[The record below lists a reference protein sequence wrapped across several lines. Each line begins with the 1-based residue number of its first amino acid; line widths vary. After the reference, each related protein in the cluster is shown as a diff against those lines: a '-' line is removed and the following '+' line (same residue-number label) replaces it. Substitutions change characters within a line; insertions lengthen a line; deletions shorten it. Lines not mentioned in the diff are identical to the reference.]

1 MDPFSSHRNF
11 RDFLVSSLRRELF
24 GPSPEDGSEALN
36 EEISLSPLQKYSAG
50 VLFPRKTSVDPSE
63 LPDESEAGST
73 TDSAELNE
81 VTVESGRTGRRGS
94 RSDEGASDQQEP
106 LNLAN
111 EFNPSAVGISFKL
124 LRACPIVVRISFGTY
139 SPTVG
144 KERNS
149 KGGEIGADGKPIP
162 EFRELAAYQRHHRQ
176 FEIPL
181 TIPDRPG
188 RLPPLSL
195 APDIKLRIYPRVR
208 VRDGGSVVVSL
219 MAVND
224 NEHSGLKAASVDATY
239 FQVSL
244 SAWSEEGQSSFHPI
258 DRPFGNTSQEELAAL
273 DLLYRHR
280 RSFALG
286 HGCAGDWNRDE
297 RLSELGSVDWVGTA
311 CIPTFEIKPIVPREQ
326 AFNQGSTLNLSMR
339 HLFAGDRGG
348 SADKQ
353 VMEALKSL
361 ADDYQSWIAE
371 TENAIESS
379 VPKELRPAAMRHV
392 TLCRTCLNR
401 ILAGIAILEKDRD
414 AMKAFRL
421 MNKAMLIQQY
431 RSSLLKR
438 RTIGSEYPEVPQD
451 YLLSGDAERKWRPF
465 QLAFILMNI
474 DSMID
479 SDCKERRV
487 VDLIWFP
494 TGGGKTEAY
503 LGLSAFSILYERMMG
518 QNGPRTIVLMRYTL
532 RLLTAQQF
540 QRAAALILALE
551 SMRRD
556 KELGVN
562 LGADEISIGLWVG
575 KSLTPNKRD
584 AARSAL
590 ATLQQDR
597 NARNPFQLLEC
608 PWCRVELGNRESL
621 GYAVGRLRPSGEKT
635 VVFKCPDAKCRFGAT
650 QMPVVVID
658 EDIYDSPPTLVIGTV
673 DKFAQLAWDE
683 RVGSMFGGRGPSKPP
698 TLIIQD
704 ELHLIS
710 GPLGTIVGLYES
722 VIDRMCSRDGHVAKI
737 IASTATI
744 RRAHEQCKNLYSRD
758 TFEFPPQGIRA
769 GDSYFALE
777 DEHAPGR
784 LYVGVMATAVK
795 SHQTALVR
803 TASPLLQSVC
813 RPTDND
819 KSKQDIADP
828 YGTVVWYFNSL
839 RELGHAA
846 TLCVGDI
853 PEFLKGLCHRNSV
866 APDDRR
872 YVREVVE
879 LTSRRSADEI
889 PQILQQLDVSWRV
902 KPEGQ
907 PPIDVLLA
915 TNMISVGVD
924 VPRLGLIIM
933 SGQPKST
940 SEYIQASSRVGR
952 RFPGLVVTVYTQSKS
967 RDRSHYERFVAYHQ
981 SIYRFVE
988 PTSVTPFSPQARE
1001 RGMRGVLIALARQV
1015 CGVSNPGNVRDL
1027 DDVLEEELTIL
1038 LRRIAD
1044 IDEDERD
1051 DSERELRDWIADW
1064 QKTAPAE
1071 YGRMGGAP
1079 ETTTLMYPFGSNP
1092 DQAFQRDAW
1101 PIMTSMRDVD
1111 GTCEAQVLNRY
1122 LP

>member
-1 MDPFSSHRNF
+1 MDPFSSHRDF
-11 RDFLVSSLRRELF
+11 RAFLVCNLRRELF
-24 GPSPEDGSEALN
+24 GPQPEDGDEAQT
-36 EEISLSPLQKYSAG
+36 EEISLSPIQKYSTG
-50 VLFPRKTSVDPSE
+50 VLFPRKSSSDTSEMPGDDDSGTTN
-63 LPDESEAGST
+63 ESTEP
-73 TDSAELNE
+73 NE
-81 VTVESGRTGRRGS
+81 VTVESGRAS
-94 RSDEGASDQQEP
+94 RHGLSDEGASDQREP

-111 EFNPSAVGISFKL
+111 EFNPSAVGISFR
-124 LRACPIVVRISFGTY
+124 LRQPSSLVVRITFGTY
-139 SPTVG
+139 SPSVG
-144 KERNS
+144 KEKNF
-149 KGGEIGADGKPIP
+149 KGGQVGADGNPIS
-162 EFRELAAYQRHHRQ
+162 EFRDVRTYKRQHRH
-176 FEIPL
+176 FDVPL
-181 TIPDRPG
+181 MISGQSG
-188 RLPPLSL
+188 RLPPLPL
-195 APDIKLRIYPRVR
+195 AEDIKLRIYPRVR
-208 VRDGGSVVVSL
+208 LRKDGSAVVSL

-224 NEHSGLKAASVDATY
+224 NVHSGLNAPTVETTY

-244 SAWSEEGQSSFHPI
+244 SVRATSGETAFLSI
-258 DRPFGNTSQEELAAL
+258 DRPLGNTSQEELAAL

-286 HGCAGDWNRDE
+286 HGCSGDWNRDQQQ
-297 RLSELGSVDWVGTA
+297 SELGSVDWVGTA

-326 AFNQGSTLNLSMR
+326 AFNQGSILNLSMN
-339 HLFAGDRGG
+339 HLFAGDRGEG
-348 SADKQ
+348 ANKQ
-353 VMEALKSL
+353 VIEALRGL
-361 ADDYQSWIAE
+361 THDYQSWIAA
-371 TENAIESS
+371 TEDSIESS
-379 VPKELRPAAMRHV
+379 VPESLRPAAEQH
-392 TLCRTCLNR
+392 LKHCRTCLGR
-401 ILAGIAILEKDRD
+401 MLTGVAILETDRD

-431 RSSLLKR
+431 RSAILKR
-438 RTIGSEYPEVPQD
+438 RAIGTDYPQIPKD
-451 YLLSGDAERKWRPF
+451 YALPADAERKWRPF
-465 QLAFILMNI
+465 QLAFILMNLS
-474 DSMID
+474 SMID
-479 SDCKERRV
+479 PDCEDRQV

-503 LGLSAFSILYERMMG
+503 LGLSAFTILYERITEG
-518 QNGPRTIVLMRYTL
+518 SGPRTIVLMRYTL

-551 SMRRD
+551 SLRRD

-562 LGADEISIGLWVG
+562 LGSEEISIGLWVG

-584 AARSAL
+584 AARTAL
-590 ATLQQDR
+590 AELQRDR
-597 NARNPFQLLEC
+597 SARNPFQLLEC
-608 PWCRVELGNRESL
+608 PWCRVELGNRDSL
-621 GYAVGRLRPSGEKT
+621 GYAIGRLHPHGDRT
-635 VVFKCPDAKCRFGAT
+635 VVFKCPDRHCLFGAA

-683 RVGSMFGGRGPSKPP
+683 RVGSIFGGRGPSKPP

-722 VIDRMCSRDGHVAKI
+722 VIDRMCSRDGHVTKI
-737 IASTATI
+737 VASTATI
-744 RRAHEQCKNLYSRD
+744 RRAHEQCRNLYARA

-777 DEHAPGR
+777 DETADGR

-803 TASPLLQSVC
+803 TASPLLQAAC
-813 RPTDND
+813 RPTNGDE
-819 KSKQDIADP
+819 SRQAIADP

-866 APDDRR
+866 EPDDRR
-872 YVREVVE
+872 YVSEVIE

-889 PQILQQLDVSWRV
+889 PQILQQLDVNWRV
-902 KPEGQ
+902 KPKGQ
-907 PPIDVLLA
+907 PPVDVLLA
-915 TNMISVGVD
+915 TNMISVGID

-1027 DDVLEEELTIL
+1027 DEILEKELTIL

-1044 IDEDERD
+1044 IDSDERD
-1051 DSERELRDWIADW
+1051 DSESELRDWIAEW
-1064 QKTAPAE
+1064 QKCAPAE
-1071 YGRMGGAP
+1071 YGRMGGTP
-1079 ETTTLMYPFGSNP
+1079 DTTTLMYPFGSNP
-1092 DQAFQRDAW
+1092 DQSFQRDAW
-1101 PIMTSMRDVD
+1101 PIMTSMRNVD